1 MKRATSLQP
10 TATPQKITTQN
21 KEAIDDR
28 REHKTL
34 PDQPPSTL
42 QPELLMTHGRDP
54 WYALVADVRVAAGEA
69 EPQRRG
75 PGRPKGSKNKPKA

>member
-54 WYALVADVRVAAGEA
+54 WYALVADVRVADH
-69 EPQRRG
+69 RSK
-75 PGRPKGSKNKPKA
+75 RPE